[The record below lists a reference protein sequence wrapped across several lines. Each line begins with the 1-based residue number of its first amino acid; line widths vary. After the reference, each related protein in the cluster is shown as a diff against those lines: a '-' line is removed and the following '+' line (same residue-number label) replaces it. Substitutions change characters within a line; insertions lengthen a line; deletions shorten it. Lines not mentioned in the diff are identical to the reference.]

1 MQEPPQQSE
10 AEPQASPATRQN
22 GSSWQ
27 VAGPPPSASAMQSW
41 PQQST
46 SAAHD

>member
-27 VAGPPPSASAMQSW
+27 VAAPPSASAMQSW
-41 PQQST
+41 PQQSA